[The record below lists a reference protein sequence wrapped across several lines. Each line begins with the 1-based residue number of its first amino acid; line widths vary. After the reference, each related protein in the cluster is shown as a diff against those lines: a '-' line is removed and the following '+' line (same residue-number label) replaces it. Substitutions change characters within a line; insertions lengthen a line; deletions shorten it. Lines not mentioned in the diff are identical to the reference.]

1 MSLWWNNVAMLM
13 RKRVYLPGRLTS
25 LPFEARCWVLVPLSE
40 VDVGRSASA
49 EFPTGLG
56 YACIEKLNLPFDV
69 GAVYDTFPTY

>member
-1 MSLWWNNVAMLM
+1 MLI

-25 LPFEARCWVLVPLSE
+25 LPFEARCWVLVPPSE

-56 YACIEKLNLPFDV
+56 CACIEKPHLPFDV